1 MNAPIK
7 YEISDLPIIPKLA
20 YRGLFGSLAL
30 AGIAT
35 LVLNIL
41 NGFLPNLD
49 PGNQVWFIPLL
60 GVVWFPALVGLCCGY
75 LSIITCHAQVID
87 DFSESPV
94 ALTRADTPVFLSQT
108 SLPPSNV
115 IGGSR
120 DIVLGGAGSAG
131 QFVDISD
138 GSLTTGSTSDSLLYL
153 SLTYGS
159 DTSPLGL
166 DLSLTGHDRFSF
178 EDFTGAASGFF
189 HISSPTGSAVVNLR
203 RLSSERP
210 FLLFSDFDG
219 GVNFSDI
226 STIEFDASRNSQTF
240 GFSHPVLLRH
250 LR

>member
-1 MNAPIK
+1 M
-7 YEISDLPIIPKLA
+7 
-20 YRGLFGSLAL
+20 
-30 AGIAT
+30 
-35 LVLNIL
+35 IL
-41 NGFLPNLD
+41 NRLIKVSSLLVFCALTG
-49 PGNQVWFIPLL
+49 PL
-60 GVVWFPALVGLCCGY
+60 A
-75 LSIITCHAQVID
+75 CHAQVID

-94 ALTRADTPVFLSQT
+94 GLTRADTPVFLSQT

-178 EDFTGAASGFF
+178 EDFTGDAIGFF
-189 HISSPTGSAVVNLR
+189 QH
-203 RLSSERP
+203 P

-240 GFSHPVLLRH
+240 GFSGIATAVAVPEPSTGLVGIICCFVATTR
-250 LR
+250 RRRG